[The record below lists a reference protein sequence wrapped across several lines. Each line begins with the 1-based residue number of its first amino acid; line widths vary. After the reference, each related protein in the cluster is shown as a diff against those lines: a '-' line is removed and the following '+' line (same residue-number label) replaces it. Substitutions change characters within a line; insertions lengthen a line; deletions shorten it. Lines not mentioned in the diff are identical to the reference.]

1 MYRCGW
7 CTKKNQERVL
17 AVRITRE
24 GFDKILSKA
33 VSSDADKGLKLRM
46 RGKVRL
52 QWDPD
57 HAPSGASEKRRAIQL
72 GLRAE
77 VTEQGCLNITLATLL
92 HVNLKGTYRNI
103 KSFLTLK
110 YCYSS
115 NTLMLAKFIE
125 HFHVTSSPSRLR
137 RKTAAMLVYNEIGA
151 SVAIFMIYL

>member
-1 MYRCGW
+1 MSWVKTNFMWMMYRCGW

-33 VSSDADKGLKLRM
+33 VSSDADKGLRMRM

-57 HAPSGASEKRRAIQL
+57 HDPSGAPQKRRAIQL

-77 VTEQGCLNITLATLL
+77 VSANRIPLWHSLQPYGSVRNSSYEITYTATDIRFFNCLYGLLRLWYFSTEC
-92 HVNLKGTYRNI
+92 H
-103 KSFLTLK
+103 
-110 YCYSS
+110 
-115 NTLMLAKFIE
+115 
-125 HFHVTSSPSRLR
+125 
-137 RKTAAMLVYNEIGA
+137 
-151 SVAIFMIYL
+151 

>member
-1 MYRCGW
+1 MHCCRFGGDRFSYDRMSWVKTNFMWMMYRCGW

-33 VSSDADKGLKLRM
+33 VSSDADKGLRMRM

-57 HAPSGASEKRRAIQL
+57 HDPSGAPQKRRAIQL

-77 VTEQGCLNITLATLL
+77 VSG
-92 HVNLKGTYRNI
+92 HLKPEGNEHNGYA
-103 KSFLTLK
+103 LE
-110 YCYSS
+110 
-115 NTLMLAKFIE
+115 FIGY
-125 HFHVTSSPSRLR
+125 HPRQ
-137 RKTAAMLVYNEIGA
+137 
-151 SVAIFMIYL
+151 

>member
-1 MYRCGW
+1 M
-7 CTKKNQERVL
+7 

-57 HAPSGASEKRRAIQL
+57 HAPSGAPEKRRAIQL

-77 VTEQGCLNITLATLL
+77 VTEQDCLKIVLATVLRI
-92 HVNLKGTYRNI
+92 NLKET
-103 KSFLTLK
+103 
-110 YCYSS
+110 
-115 NTLMLAKFIE
+115 
-125 HFHVTSSPSRLR
+125 
-137 RKTAAMLVYNEIGA
+137 
-151 SVAIFMIYL
+151 

>member
-1 MYRCGW
+1 MSWVKTNFMWMMYRCGW

-57 HAPSGASEKRRAIQL
+57 HAPSGAPEKRRAIQL

-77 VTEQGCLNITLATLL
+77 VTEHACLSHPLACKLE
-92 HVNLKGTYRNI
+92 GEI
-103 KSFLTLK
+103 EMLTLK
-110 YCYSS
+110 YCY
-115 NTLMLAKFIE
+115 TLVLAKFTE
-125 HFHVTSSPSRLR
+125 YS
-137 RKTAAMLVYNEIGA
+137 VYICNILGDNA
-151 SVAIFMIYL
+151 W